1 MKDADAE
8 SNSAN
13 VPTCT
18 AHVTLTH
25 RGIETS
31 KIRRVS
37 AACTCTRH
45 EADGC
50 QRGGAGRVANIKRTT
65 LAMSAILR
73 PYLAHVAPRLLLC
86 CYCAAVARA
95 CREGC
100 CCEFGVCCHSE
111 TTSTG
116 AGTGLAV
123 MLSCTPTTIN
133 NNNTQPRQ
141 PSTVP
146 TFVSTTLRFYDF
158 RHRRALA
165 ALGPAPIDSACPKT
179 PNQSWFYG
187 GPVECVI
194 FFL

>member
-111 TTSTG
+111 TTRQAPG
-116 AGTGLAV
+116 PV
-123 MLSCTPTTIN
+123 WLSCCHVLQQQSTTIIPN
-133 NNNTQPRQ
+133 QDSLLQFP
-141 PSTVP
+141 PS
-146 TFVSTTLRFYDF
+146 FLRLFDSTTFDIAVPWRPWDQ
-158 RHRRALA
+158 HQSIQHALKPQTNLGSMV
-165 ALGPAPIDSACPKT
+165 ALW
-179 PNQSWFYG
+179 N
-187 GPVECVI
+187 V
-194 FFL
+194 